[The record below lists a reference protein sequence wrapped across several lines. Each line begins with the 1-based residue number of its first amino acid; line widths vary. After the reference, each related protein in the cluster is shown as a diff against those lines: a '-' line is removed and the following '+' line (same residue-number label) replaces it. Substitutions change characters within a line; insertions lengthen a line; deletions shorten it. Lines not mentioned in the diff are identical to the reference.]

1 VNSAPP
7 TSFSEVKGL
16 PVLGSLL
23 PITRDALQFF
33 TRSLEEHGDRVY
45 LRVPGRPILL
55 LCHPQDI
62 EQVLVRDSQAYGR
75 SAEILKL
82 RSIFGRGLLASDGD
96 LWRRQRA
103 LIQPSFQPSALAKYC
118 STMLSTIRDQVAT
131 WRDGDTL
138 DIHAE
143 MLKYTRNTI
152 CRVLFGP
159 QFALLRSDL
168 ADAVTTI
175 FGDLRSEVLYLP
187 VWRRLPTERSRKWN
201 HAVSILNA
209 EIRRIIVDRRQRGG
223 DDDDLLGSLIRARDP
238 QGEPMSDQQIHD
250 EILTFFLAGH
260 ETTALSLT
268 WAFYL
273 LARHDDSQQPLRD
286 EARKMLSRAD
296 YRAEEYTGLRQIGA
310 ALKETLRL
318 YPPVWSTGRRVTAD
332 TSLDGHSLAKGLDI
346 WICLHRLH
354 RDPRWYAE
362 PHRFDPARWS
372 QQPKQPFT
380 YLPFGLGARVC
391 IGRNFATAE
400 SVLGLAAVLD
410 QFRIELASSDE
421 INPSAWITLRP
432 SRSIRLRLT
441 KA

>member
-1 VNSAPP
+1 MNMPSPS
-7 TSFSEVKGL
+7 SFYEVKGL
-16 PVLGSLL
+16 PILGSLL
-23 PITRDALQFF
+23 PITRDALQLF
-33 TRSLEEHGDRVY
+33 TRVLQQHGDRVY
-45 LRVPGRPILL
+45 MRVPGREILL

-103 LIQPSFQPSALAKYC
+103 LIQPSFQPNALAKYC
-118 STMLSTIRDQVAT
+118 GTMLATIRAQVSA

-152 CRVLFGP
+152 CRILFGEEV
-159 QFALLRSDL
+159 AAARSDL

-175 FGDLRSEVLYLP
+175 FGELRSEVLYLP
-187 VWRRLPTERSRKWN
+187 LWRRLPTQRSQKWN
-201 HAVSILNA
+201 RAVRILNA
-209 EIRRIIVDRRQRGG
+209 AIRGIILERRQTGG
-223 DDDDLLGSLIRARDP
+223 HDHDLLGSLIKARDS
-238 QGEPMSDQQIHD
+238 QGMVMSDQQIHD

-260 ETTALSLT
+260 ETTALALT

-273 LARHDDSQQPLRD
+273 LASHGDHQKLLRE
-286 EARKMLSRAD
+286 EAQSRLGRAD
-296 YRAEEYTGLRQIGA
+296 DRAEDYAQLRLVGA

-318 YPPVWSTGRRVTAD
+318 YPPVWSTGRKVAVD
-332 TSLDGHSLAKGLDI
+332 TTLGGRSLARGLDI

-354 RDPRWYAE
+354 RDPRWYAD
-362 PHRFDPARWS
+362 PNRFDPARWS
-372 QQPKQPFT
+372 EHPKQPFT

-400 SVLGLAAVLD
+400 SVLGLAAVLSE
-410 QFRIELASSDE
+410 FRVELASKE
-421 INPSAWITLRP
+421 EVKPSAWITLRP
-432 SRSIRLRLT
+432 SRPIHLRIT
-441 KA
+441 RA

>member
-1 VNSAPP
+1 MTSAPP
-7 TSFSEVKGL
+7 TSFSVVKGL
-16 PVLGSLL
+16 PVMGSLL

-33 TRSLEEHGDRVY
+33 TRVLEQHGDRVHI
-45 LRVPGRPILL
+45 RVPGRSILL

-75 SAEILKL
+75 SAELLRL

-103 LIQPSFQPSALAKYC
+103 LIQPSFQPNALAKYC
-118 STMLSTIRDQVAT
+118 ATMLATIREQVST
-131 WRDGDTL
+131 WRQGHTL

-159 QFALLRSDL
+159 DFAPARSDL
-168 ADAVTTI
+168 GEAVTTI

-187 VWRRLPTERSRKWN
+187 LWRGLPMRRSRKWN
-201 HAVSILNA
+201 HAVRILNA
-209 EIRRIIVDRRQRGG
+209 EIRRIILDRRQSGG
-223 DDDDLLGSLIRARDP
+223 DDDDLLGSLMRSRDAH
-238 QGEPMSDQQIHD
+238 GEPMSDQQIHD

-268 WAFYL
+268 WACYL
-273 LARHDDSQQPLRD
+273 LARNGDSQRPLHE
-286 EARKMLSRAD
+286 EAQNAMHRAD
-296 YRAEEYTGLRQIGA
+296 YRPEDYAGLRLVGA

-332 TSLDGHSLAKGLDI
+332 TSIDGHALAKGLDI

-354 RDPRWYAE
+354 RDPRWYAD

-372 QQPKQPFT
+372 QPPKQPFT

-400 SVLGLAAVLD
+400 SILGLAAVLS
-410 QFRIELASSDE
+410 QFRLELAVDE
-421 INPSAWITLRP
+421 EIAPAAWITLRP
-432 SRSIRLRLT
+432 SHPILLRLA
-441 KA
+441 KP